1 MNEINILSDQFLN
14 LIKED
19 ISKQVNKTLKS
30 IEKNYAVKSR
40 YLNKKNACVY
50 ADIAPATLDRWIAK
64 GLPITKIDGCFRIDV
79 QEIDKFMI
87 ENRV

>member
-1 MNEINILSDQFLN
+1 MQILSDDFMNKIL
-14 LIKED
+14 ED
-19 ISKQVNKTLKS
+19 ITSMVDKTLKS

-50 ADIAPATLDRWIAK
+50 ADIAPPTLDKWLAK
-64 GLPITKIDGCFRIDV
+64 GLPITKIDGTFRIDI

-87 ENRV
+87 KNRM

>member
-1 MNEINILSDQFLN
+1 MQVLSDNFMNKIMDKVLTMV
-14 LIKED
+14 D
-19 ISKQVNKTLKS
+19 KTLKS

>member
-1 MNEINILSDQFLN
+1 MQVLSDNFMNKIMDKILTMV
-14 LIKED
+14 D
-19 ISKQVNKTLKS
+19 KTLKS

-40 YLNKKNACVY
+40 YLNKKNACIY
-50 ADIAPATLDRWIAK
+50 ADIAPATLDRWLAK

>member
-1 MNEINILSDQFLN
+1 MQVLSDNFMNKIMDKILTMV
-14 LIKED
+14 D
-19 ISKQVNKTLKS
+19 KTLKS

-50 ADIAPATLDRWIAK
+50 ADIAPATLDRWLAK

>member
-1 MNEINILSDQFLN
+1 MQVLSDNFMNKIMDKILTMV
-14 LIKED
+14 D
-19 ISKQVNKTLKS
+19 KTLKS
-30 IEKNYAVKSR
+30 IEQNYAVKSR

>member
-1 MNEINILSDQFLN
+1 M
-14 LIKED
+14 
-19 ISKQVNKTLKS
+19 VAKTLKS

-50 ADIAPATLDRWIAK
+50 ADISEPTLKKWLAK
-64 GLPITKIDGCFRIDV
+64 GLPITKVNGTFRIDI

-87 ENRV
+87 EKRM

>member
-1 MNEINILSDQFLN
+1 MQVLSDNFMNKIMDRILTMV
-14 LIKED
+14 D
-19 ISKQVNKTLKS
+19 KTLKS

-50 ADIAPATLDRWIAK
+50 ADISEPTLEKWLAK
-64 GLPITKIDGCFRIDV
+64 GLPITKIDGTFRIDT

-87 ENRV
+87 ENRM

>member
-1 MNEINILSDQFLN
+1 MQVLSDNFMNKIMDRILTMV
-14 LIKED
+14 D
-19 ISKQVNKTLKS
+19 KTLKS

-50 ADIAPATLDRWIAK
+50 ADIAPPTLDKWLAK
-64 GLPITKIDGCFRIDV
+64 GLPITKIDGTFRIDT

-87 ENRV
+87 ENRM

>member
-1 MNEINILSDQFLN
+1 MQVLSDNFMNKIMDKILTMV
-14 LIKED
+14 D
-19 ISKQVNKTLKS
+19 KTLKS

-50 ADIAPATLDRWIAK
+50 ADIAPATLDRWLAK

-87 ENRV
+87 ENRI

>member
-1 MNEINILSDQFLN
+1 MQVLSDNFMNKIMDKILTMV
-14 LIKED
+14 D
-19 ISKQVNKTLKS
+19 KTLKS

>member
-1 MNEINILSDQFLN
+1 MQVLSDNFMNKIMDKILTMV
-14 LIKED
+14 D
-19 ISKQVNKTLKS
+19 KTLKS

-40 YLNKKNACVY
+40 YLNKKNACIY